1 VNIPLCRKY
10 SVCCDGCALAIVR
23 SHETGDVVECVCGRR
38 YSPAESLPEARQRQ
52 SGVVDVRAA
61 VPTPSAP
68 AERPKRPPPRLVYVA
83 PDGDAPTEP
92 PTALERAGA
101 AARAL
106 HSDDPELVR
115 VRRLLTDLRPDCGD
129 PCEPPP
135 DESEEPASSPV
146 TIRDPSANWG
156 GIPRGVAIFER
167 SEVTVATG
175 PALVDVLRQ
184 LAALAPDEAAVL
196 RWLRRNAS
204 LASGLRGLY
213 VDAGVAFA
221 SAEQSEAW
229 EDLGARREGAPAHGR
244 RVVLRA
250 ATAWEGR

>member
-1 VNIPLCRKY
+1 MTRDVSLCAHL
-10 SVCCDGCALAIVR
+10 VCDGCLVAEQRAL
-23 SHETGDVVECVCGRR
+23 ETGDVVECVCGVRHE
-38 YSPAESLPEARQRQ
+38 PRQRP
-52 SGVVDVRAA
+52 SGVMDARSP
-61 VPTPSAP
+61 VPTPRSPQTAP
-68 AERPKRPPPRLVYVA
+68 RRPPPRLVYVA
-83 PDGDAPTEP
+83 PDDAAPTP
-92 PTALERAGA
+92 APTALERSGA

-106 HSDDPELVR
+106 RPDDPELMR
-115 VRRLLTDLRPDCGD
+115 VRRLLADLRPDCGD

-146 TIRDPSANWG
+146 TIRDPSASWG

-184 LAALAPDEAAVL
+184 LRDLATASPDAVAVL
-196 RWLRRNAS
+196 RWLRQRAS

>member
-1 VNIPLCRKY
+1 MPEGV
-10 SVCCDGCALAIVR
+10 SVCDPCDGCLVASVR
-23 SHETGDVVECVCGRR
+23 STATGDVVLCVCGHR
-38 YSPAESLPEARQRQ
+38 YEPRQRP

-61 VPTPSAP
+61 APTPAAAP
-68 AERPKRPPPRLVYVA
+68 ERPRRPPPRLIYVSS
-83 PDGDAPTEP
+83 DGDAPVPP
-92 PTALERAGA
+92 PTALERAVA

-106 HSDDPELVR
+106 RPDDPELVR
-115 VRRLLTDLRPDCGD
+115 VRRLLADLRPDCGD
-129 PCEPPP
+129 TTVPPP
-135 DESEEPASSPV
+135 AESEEVTGAPV
-146 TIRDPSANWG
+146 TIRDPSASWG

-196 RWLRRNAS
+196 RWLRRYAS

>member
-1 VNIPLCRKY
+1 MSDAVPLCART
-10 SVCCDGCALAIVR
+10 CDGCLVAAVR
-23 SHETGDVVECVCGRR
+23 SAETGDAVVCVCGRR
-38 YSPAESLPEARQRQ
+38 YEPRQEPAEA
-52 SGVVDVRAA
+52 SGVRSA
-61 VPTPSAP
+61 VPTPAAAP
-68 AERPKRPPPRLVYVA
+68 ERPRRPPPRLVYAA
-83 PDGDAPTEP
+83 PDGDAPTAP

-101 AARAL
+101 AARSL
-106 HSDDPELVR
+106 RPDDPELVR

-135 DESEEPASSPV
+135 DESEAPEASPV
-146 TIRDPSANWG
+146 TIRDPSASWG

-167 SEVTVATG
+167 SEVTVAAG

-196 RWLRRNAS
+196 HWLRRHAS

-250 ATAWEGR
+250 AAAWEGR

>member
-1 VNIPLCRKY
+1 MPDAVSLCAHIA
-10 SVCCDGCALAIVR
+10 CDGCLVASVR
-23 SHETGDVVECVCGRR
+23 CAETGDVFECVCGVRHEPR
-38 YSPAESLPEARQRQ
+38 QGLRGASDGRTPVPIARSPQ
-52 SGVVDVRAA
+52 
-61 VPTPSAP
+61 TAP
-68 AERPKRPPPRLVYVA
+68 RRPPPRLVYVA
-83 PDGDAPTEP
+83 PDGDAPTP
-92 PTALERAGA
+92 APTALERAGA

-106 HSDDPELVR
+106 RPDDPELVR
-115 VRRLLTDLRPDCGD
+115 VRRLLADLRPDCGD

-135 DESEEPASSPV
+135 DESEEPEASPI
-146 TIRDPSANWG
+146 TIRDPSASWG

-184 LAALAPDEAAVL
+184 LRDLATTSPDAVAVL
-196 RWLRRNAS
+196 RWLRQRAS

-213 VDAGVAFA
+213 VDAGAAFA
-221 SAEQSEAW
+221 SAEQSESW

-250 ATAWEGR
+250 AAAWEGR